1 MYSATV
7 HSILRALWRF
17 PLRSLFPAPAIALLA
32 ALLAGCGFQ
41 LRGAYT
47 LPYESLYIAVPDYSV
62 IGAGLKRAI
71 RNTSTRIAE
80 SAGDAQAS
88 FQPAGEARTSTILA
102 LSSAGRV
109 REKRL
114 AYRYIYRIVDRQGR
128 DLILPVSVEL
138 FRDITYADSDVL
150 AKTQEE
156 DLLWQDM
163 ENDLVQQLM
172 RRLSATRPNW
182 PQEDDAGGNGAGGH
196 SSDARRVR

>member
-1 MYSATV
+1 MP
-7 HSILRALWRF
+7 SILRTPTR
-17 PLRSLFPAPAIALLA
+17 ALLRFFLP
-32 ALLAGCGFQ
+32 ALTATLLVACGFQ

-47 LPYESLYIAVPDYSV
+47 LPYESLYIAIPEYSV

-80 SAGDAQAS
+80 SASDAQAS

-114 AYRYIYRIVDRQGR
+114 AYRYTYRIVDHKGR
-128 DLILPVSVEL
+128 DLTLPVSVEL

-163 ENDLVQQLM
+163 ENDLVQQLI
-172 RRLSATRPNW
+172 RRLSATKPNW
-182 PQEDDAGGNGAGGH
+182 PENDNNDTG
-196 SSDARRVR
+196 DITR